1 MERCWLLATAAA
13 QAAPEHLPG
22 ARGCGEGGKSVTGH
36 AFEALLAPR
45 GGEELSPLWTASLGK
60 MHRGSEDREFPFG
73 WAIRE
78 GFLKEV
84 VLETDS
90 EELVDFERG
99 KWGRRE
105 GRWHELLC
113 T

>member
-1 MERCWLLATAAA
+1 
-13 QAAPEHLPG
+13 
-22 ARGCGEGGKSVTGH
+22 
-36 AFEALLAPR
+36 
-45 GGEELSPLWTASLGK
+45 

>member
-1 MERCWLLATAAA
+1 MGRVES
-13 QAAPEHLPG
+13 Q
-22 ARGCGEGGKSVTGH
+22 SQVTPLRP
-36 AFEALLAPR
+36 FWPPR